1 MFQSHI
7 YLFQAFVLLG
17 LGGCTTFVQST
28 VSLQDLSCQSC
39 GAAVVQKLSKEEGI
53 QRADFNRK
61 LAEVSVVH
69 EEETWAGETL
79 VKAIHG
85 YGYGAA
91 PGEGQGNYIPFP
103 EYPEASDVKWL
114 SRAGERFDEESVAVP
129 GKVTVL
135 DFYAPW
141 CGPCREVDRFL
152 IYQLTKG
159 AQFAVRKVN
168 VLDWDSEVAGQLGER
183 LESLPMV
190 KVYGPDGAVI
200 ETITGLDL
208 ESLKKILKT
217 EEKGP

>member
-1 MFQSHI
+1 M
-7 YLFQAFVLLG
+7 
-17 LGGCTTFVQST
+17 
-28 VSLQDLSCQSC
+28 
-39 GAAVVQKLSKEEGI
+39 
-53 QRADFNRK
+53 
-61 LAEVSVVH
+61 AE
-69 EEETWAGETL
+69 
-79 VKAIHG
+79 
-85 YGYGAA
+85 AA
-91 PGEGQGNYIPFP
+91 PGEGQGVTFRFQYR
-103 EYPEASDVKWL
+103 EASDVKRL

-129 GKVTVL
+129 GKSQFSIFT
-135 DFYAPW
+135 PW